1 MRIAQERVHLL
12 TTAGYVRSRVGA
24 CSEALYL
31 NKPLVRHGLM
41 ALSSTVAALISFKLF
56 RKKKKPESTTLSPEV
71 GAGRYFLTK
80 LASTVLI
87 PWLRSTVLKNVATS
101 ACKKKK

>member
-31 NKPLVRHGLM
+31 NKPLVRHGLL

-56 RKKKKPESTTLSPEV
+56 RKKKKHESPKLSPEV
-71 GAGRYFLTK
+71 GAGRYFITK
-80 LASTVLI
+80 LASAVLI
-87 PWLRSTVLKNVATS
+87 PWLRSAVLNDAAILDRKKN
-101 ACKKKK
+101 K